1 MGLLSIL
8 RDATLRVAPQ
18 DEGSKLKQA
27 FLHPEERAGRPASRR
42 MGGKN
47 SDPTRSPDAL
57 LTAAFYAPNTDT
69 VFVLHMNRRDHAIF
83 RAALGEILSIVIG
96 EARE

>member
-1 MGLLSIL
+1 
-8 RDATLRVAPQ
+8 
-18 DEGSKLKQA
+18 
-27 FLHPEERAGRPASRR
+27 

-47 SDPTRSPDAL
+47 SDPTRSPGAL
-57 LTAAFYAPNTDT
+57 LTAAFYAPKTDT

-96 EARE
+96 EARVTRRERARAPFNSIQFRNLISGYGFGNLYKRLVVNSSELF